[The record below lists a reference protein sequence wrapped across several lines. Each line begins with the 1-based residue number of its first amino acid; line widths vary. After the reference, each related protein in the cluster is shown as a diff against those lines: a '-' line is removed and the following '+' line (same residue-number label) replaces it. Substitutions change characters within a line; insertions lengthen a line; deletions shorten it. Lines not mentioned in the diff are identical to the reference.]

1 MKKNISL
8 SVLSYEMLLELS
20 KRSRKKPDEYLEMM
34 IKENFYK
41 SNKR

>member
-34 IKENFYK
+34 RKENFYK